1 MYLGFVETL
10 NIWTKK
16 VFLCVFFGRKLSLHF
31 GESLLFRVK
40 HIKEKEEAAATFDDD
55 DDDAREKKRAALY
68 IFYDKATT
76 TTTTARHLR
85 IGSTIESIIMGL
97 RFGWETFRSSPPLF
111 LSLLCVTVFVS
122 SSMTAIE
129 NVLNQDVGL
138 TSTPEEI
145 NRYYAVSFSA
155 YAAKPVFAFT
165 SDYALGKGRQ
175 RYRRAKFA
183 SAYCFLAAGFMFGL
197 SFAKTL
203 KQVYGFGIL
212 MTVCV
217 SGAYASVDGIL
228 VCAAKGE
235 NTKVKEGREEEMRRI
250 GDQNTTEGEDA
261 LEEEGENNNTSR
273 STKNRR
279 ITQVNVQTVAMATR
293 TFAAILGSAC
303 SVLFLEMFTARATIA
318 LSSVFAILAAF
329 IALKIEERSSGG
341 VEEGTDVDLDMRR
354 RRSTTTTTTTTI
366 ITTIKSK
373 KWPWRRFFRDREF
386 IAIALALFIYR
397 ITPTAMDTYNSF
409 VYSIYDEKLPNSAF
423 GMFQFFSSVGALF
436 GAFAFSFFHNKYL
449 VKKKQRDDENLP
461 PGREEL
467 SSDSTAQ
474 IQQKQ
479 LLLQTPRSKM
489 NIFLLGGIADVG
501 FQLVRLFVLY
511 HPPQVNQRDSGTR
524 AAIILSVLELVVS
537 FGSRFAYMPI
547 VILSAVVAEK
557 CENKEA
563 FSFSTL
569 VFFADLSSIFAG
581 FIAADIV
588 ERWKIGASVKRKT
601 DMMYIT
607 GRSWSP
613 LKNFVYLCA
622 FLKLLAIALT
632 LLLLKFILASSSSDE
647 DEEDEGD
654 EIDEHQYLR
663 SRNEL
668 RMAPLPVSVESDELY
683 GSYRI
688 DR

>member
-1 MYLGFVETL
+1 
-10 NIWTKK
+10 
-16 VFLCVFFGRKLSLHF
+16 
-31 GESLLFRVK
+31 
-40 HIKEKEEAAATFDDD
+40 
-55 DDDAREKKRAALY
+55 
-68 IFYDKATT
+68 
-76 TTTTARHLR
+76 
-85 IGSTIESIIMGL
+85 
-97 RFGWETFRSSPPLF
+97 
-111 LSLLCVTVFVS
+111 
-122 SSMTAIE
+122 MTAIE

-145 NRYYAVSFSA
+145 NRYYAVSFGA

-235 NTKVKEGREEEMRRI
+235 NTKMKEGREEEMRRI

-273 STKNRR
+273 RTKNRR

-329 IALKIEERSSGG
+329 IALKIEERSNGG
-341 VEEGTDVDLDMRR
+341 VEEGTDVDLEMRR

-449 VKKKQRDDENLP
+449 VKKKKRDDENLP

-479 LLLQTPRSKM
+479 LLLQTARSKM

-524 AAIILSVLELVVS
+524 AAILLSVLELVVS

-647 DEEDEGD
+647 DEDEDDEGD

-668 RMAPLPVSVESDELY
+668 RMAPLPVSVENDELY
-683 GSYRI
+683 GPYRI